1 MTDPPG
7 PTTRTPPAPAAPPA
21 LPPSPP
27 EVRHRSE
34 LEIRWRQARNA
45 PQPVVR
51 AVVANLTVA
60 TIGAVILLLVDW
72 LADHGELPA
81 FFAGLGPPAIYV
93 VTVIISGSL
102 FTYLWVELPT
112 GVPGEKR
119 RSLWA
124 GMLGLFAAIP
134 ITYLALVLVYQVLR
148 PLLP

>member
-1 MTDPPG
+1 MTSTPEPRPP
-7 PTTRTPPAPAAPPA
+7 R
-21 LPPSPP
+21 
-27 EVRHRSE
+27 EVKQRSE

-51 AVVANLTVA
+51 AVVANVA
-60 TIGAVILLLVDW
+60 VAAIGGIILLLLDW
-72 LADHGELPA
+72 LADHGVLPE
-81 FFAGLGPPAIYV
+81 FLGGPGPTVIYV
-93 VTVIISGSL
+93 ALVILSGTL

-119 RSLWA
+119 RSPWA

-134 ITYLALVLVYQVLR
+134 ITYLALVIVFQVLR

>member
-1 MTDPPG
+1 VTQTPEPP
-7 PTTRTPPAPAAPPA
+7 PPR
-21 LPPSPP
+21 

-34 LEIRWRQARNA
+34 LEVRWRQARNA

-51 AVVANLTVA
+51 AVVANVA
-60 TIGAVILLLVDW
+60 VASVGGLILLLIDW

-81 FFAGLGPPAIYV
+81 FFAGLGPAAIYV
-93 VTVIISGSL
+93 VVVILSGTV

-112 GVPGEKR
+112 GIPGQKR
-119 RSLWA
+119 RSPWA

-134 ITYLALVLVYQVLR
+134 ICYLALVIVYQVLR

>member
-1 MTDPPG
+1 MTDAPEKRPP
-7 PTTRTPPAPAAPPA
+7 R
-21 LPPSPP
+21 
-27 EVRHRSE
+27 EVKQRSE
-34 LEIRWRQARNA
+34 LEVRWRQTRNA

-51 AVVANLTVA
+51 AVVANLLVA
-60 TIGAVILLLVDW
+60 GIGGVILLIIDW
-72 LADHGELPA
+72 LADHGELPE
-81 FFAGLGPPAIYV
+81 FFAGIGPTVIYV
-93 VTVIISGSL
+93 VAVLVSGTV

-134 ITYLALVLVYQVLR
+134 ITYLALVVVYQVLR

>member
-1 MTDPPG
+1 VTDAPQQQPP
-7 PTTRTPPAPAAPPA
+7 R
-21 LPPSPP
+21 
-27 EVRHRSE
+27 EVKRRSE

-51 AVVANLTVA
+51 AVVANLAVA
-60 TIGAVILLLVDW
+60 TIGGIILLLVDW
-72 LADHGELPA
+72 LADHGELPV
-81 FFAGLGPPAIYV
+81 FFGGPGPTVIYV
-93 VTVIISGSL
+93 LAVILSGTI

-119 RSLWA
+119 RSPWA

-134 ITYLALVLVYQVLR
+134 ITYLALVVVYQVLR

>member
-1 MTDPPG
+1 MTDAPGRPP
-7 PTTRTPPAPAAPPA
+7 R
-21 LPPSPP
+21 
-27 EVRHRSE
+27 EVKHRSE

-51 AVVANLTVA
+51 AVLANLAVA
-60 TIGAVILLLVDW
+60 TIGGIILLLIDW

-81 FFAGLGPPAIYV
+81 SFSGIGPPAIYV
-93 VTVIISGSL
+93 ATVLISGTV

-134 ITYLALVLVYQVLR
+134 ITYLALVVVYQVLR

>member
-1 MTDPPG
+1 MTDAPEQPP
-7 PTTRTPPAPAAPPA
+7 PH
-21 LPPSPP
+21 
-27 EVRHRSE
+27 EVKHRSE
-34 LEIRWRQARNA
+34 LEVRWRQARNA

-51 AVVANLTVA
+51 AVAANLAVA
-60 TIGAVILLLVDW
+60 TIGGIILLLVDW

-81 FFAGLGPPAIYV
+81 FFDGPGPTVIYV
-93 VTVIISGSL
+93 IAVILSGTV

-119 RSLWA
+119 RSPWA

-134 ITYLALVLVYQVLR
+134 ITYLALVVVYQVLR

>member
-1 MTDPPG
+1 MTDAPDPP
-7 PTTRTPPAPAAPPA
+7 PP
-21 LPPSPP
+21 
-27 EVRHRSE
+27 RQIRQRSE

-51 AVVANLTVA
+51 AVVANLAVA
-60 TIGAVILLLVDW
+60 TVGGIILLLTDW
-72 LADHGELPA
+72 LADHGALPDV
-81 FFAGLGPPAIYV
+81 FAGIGPPALYV
-93 VTVIISGSL
+93 AVVIISGSL

-134 ITYLALVLVYQVLR
+134 ITYLALVVVYQVLR

>member
-1 MTDPPG
+1 VSDGPEQQPP
-7 PTTRTPPAPAAPPA
+7 R
-21 LPPSPP
+21 
-27 EVRHRSE
+27 EVKHRSE
-34 LEIRWRQARNA
+34 LEIRWRQTRNA

-51 AVVANLTVA
+51 AVAANLAVA
-60 TIGAVILLLVDW
+60 TIGGIILLLIDW
-72 LADHGELPA
+72 LADHGELPE
-81 FFAGLGPPAIYV
+81 FLTGVGPPAVYV
-93 VTVIISGSL
+93 AAVLISGTI

-134 ITYLALVLVYQVLR
+134 ITYLALVVVYQVLR

>member
-1 MTDPPG
+1 MTETPEPQPP
-7 PTTRTPPAPAAPPA
+7 R
-21 LPPSPP
+21 
-27 EVRHRSE
+27 EIKHRSE

-51 AVVANLTVA
+51 AVVANLAVA
-60 TIGAVILLLVDW
+60 TVGGVILLLIDW
-72 LADHGELPA
+72 LADHEELPA
-81 FFAGLGPPAIYV
+81 FFSGIGPPAIYV
-93 VTVIISGSL
+93 AAVLISGTA

-119 RSLWA
+119 RSPWA

-134 ITYLALVLVYQVLR
+134 ITYLSLVVVYQVLR

>member
-1 MTDPPG
+1 MTDAPEQQPP
-7 PTTRTPPAPAAPPA
+7 PR
-21 LPPSPP
+21 
-27 EVRHRSE
+27 EVKQRSE
-34 LEIRWRQARNA
+34 LEVRWRQATNA

-51 AVVANLTVA
+51 AVVANLLVA
-60 TIGAVILLLVDW
+60 GIGGVILLLIDW

-81 FFAGLGPPAIYV
+81 FFAGIGPTAIYV
-93 VTVIISGSL
+93 VVVILSGTI

-119 RSLWA
+119 RSAWA

-134 ITYLALVLVYQVLR
+134 ICYLALVVVYQVLR

>member
-1 MTDPPG
+1 VTDPLG
-7 PTTRTPPAPAAPPA
+7 PTSRTPPP
-21 LPPSPP
+21 PPSPP
-27 EVRHRSE
+27 HEVRHRSE

-60 TIGAVILLLVDW
+60 SIGALVLLLIDW
-72 LADHGELPA
+72 FADHGDLPA
-81 FFAGLGPPAIYV
+81 FFTGLGPPAIYV
-93 VTVIISGSL
+93 VTVIVSGSL

>member
-1 MTDPPG
+1 MTDG
-7 PTTRTPPAPAAPPA
+7 PEQQEPR
-21 LPPSPP
+21 
-27 EVRHRSE
+27 EVKQRSE
-34 LEIRWRQARNA
+34 LEIRWRQATNA

-51 AVVANLTVA
+51 AVVANLLVA
-60 TIGAVILLLVDW
+60 GIGGVILLLIDW

-81 FFAGLGPPAIYV
+81 FFTGIGPTAIYV
-93 VTVIISGSL
+93 VVVILSGTV

-119 RSLWA
+119 RSPWA

-134 ITYLALVLVYQVLR
+134 ICYLALVVVYQVLR

>member
-1 MTDPPG
+1 VTDG
-7 PTTRTPPAPAAPPA
+7 PESAPPR
-21 LPPSPP
+21 
-27 EVRHRSE
+27 EVKQRSE
-34 LEIRWRQARNA
+34 LEIRWRQTRNA

-51 AVVANLTVA
+51 AVLANVVVA
-60 TIGAVILLLVDW
+60 TIGGVILLLTDW
-72 LADHGELPA
+72 FSSHGYLPEWVRSV
-81 FFAGLGPPAIYV
+81 GPLIYV
-93 VTVIISGSL
+93 ATVIISGTV

-134 ITYLALVLVYQVLR
+134 ITYIALVIIFQVLR

>member
-1 MTDPPG
+1 MTEAPEPK
-7 PTTRTPPAPAAPPA
+7 PT
-21 LPPSPP
+21 P
-27 EVRHRSE
+27 EVKHRSE
-34 LEIRWRQARNA
+34 LEVRWRQATNA

-51 AVVANLTVA
+51 AVVANLLVA
-60 TIGAVILLLVDW
+60 GIGGVILLLIDW
-72 LADHGELPA
+72 LADHGELPE
-81 FFAGLGPPAIYV
+81 FFAGIGPTVIYV
-93 VTVIISGSL
+93 IAVILSGTI

-134 ITYLALVLVYQVLR
+134 ICYLALVIIYQVLR